1 MRMRF
6 DSFWENLRLKY
17 WLLPSVMAILAVIL
31 ALFTIRL
38 DRYYGIDQAL
48 GLGWVYAGE
57 ADGALSLLSTVA
69 GSMITVAGVTFSIT
83 IAALTMASSQ
93 FGPRLLNSFMR
104 DRGNQM
110 VLGTYI
116 GTFIYCLL
124 VMRTISSSETN
135 PFVPPLSITVGILL
149 AIASLGVLIYF
160 IHHISTSIN
169 VEYVIANIEAEL
181 SEAIAR
187 LFPQKR
193 TFYSYEHELRHDDDI
208 PEDFAAMARRVTA
221 RKDGYV
227 QAIDFDALLKLSRE
241 NDLVIRVVQR
251 RGNFVAE
258 DHTLVLVR
266 SDEEEKEEI
275 AKAINGAF
283 LVGQHRL
290 QNQDVSYVISQLEE
304 IAVRALSPGINDPFT
319 AVTCLDRLGAA
330 LSDLAGRT
338 IPSSYYYDD
347 DGKLRVVGESVT
359 FAELVDQSFD
369 QIRQYGRSSVAV
381 TVRLLETIAII
392 GTQVHTRE
400 QRSALRRQTEMIRRG
415 ANSAIPELMDLRR
428 IDEHYR
434 LAIKVLGR
442 A

>member
-17 WLLPSVMAILAVIL
+17 WLLPTLMAILSVLLAVV
-31 ALFTIRL
+31 TIRL
-38 DRYYGIDQAL
+38 DRYFAGERAL

-57 ADGALSLLSTVA
+57 ANGALSLLSTVA

-104 DRGNQM
+104 DRGNQV

-116 GTFIYCLL
+116 ATFIYCLL
-124 VMRTISSSETN
+124 VMRTISSSETH

-160 IHHISTSIN
+160 IHHISSSIN
-169 VEYVIANIEAEL
+169 IEYVIANIEEEL
-181 SEAIAR
+181 SDAIDR

-193 TFYSYEHELRHDDDI
+193 TFYSYEHELRHDDDM
-208 PEDFAAMARRVTA
+208 PEDFSVTARRVTA

-227 QAIDFDALLKLSRE
+227 QAIDFDALLRLSQE
-241 NDLVIRVVQR
+241 HDLVIRVVQR

-266 SDEEEKEEI
+266 SGTGEKEEVE
-275 AKAINGAF
+275 KAINGAF

-347 DGKLRVVGESVT
+347 DGNLRVVGESVT
-359 FAELVDQSFD
+359 FAELLDQSFD
-369 QIRQYGRSSVAV
+369 QIRQYGSSSVAV
-381 TVRLLETIAII
+381 TIRLLETIAVIAA
-392 GTQVHTRE
+392 QVHTHE
-400 QRSALRRQTEMIRRG
+400 QRFALRRQADMIRRG
-415 ANSAIPELMDLRR
+415 ANSAIPELLDLRQ